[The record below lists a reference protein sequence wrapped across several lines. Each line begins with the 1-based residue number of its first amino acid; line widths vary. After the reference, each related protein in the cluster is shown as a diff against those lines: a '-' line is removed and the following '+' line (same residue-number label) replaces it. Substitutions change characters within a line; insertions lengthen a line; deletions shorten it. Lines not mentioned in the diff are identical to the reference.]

1 MKYGFPLPLLFQGI
15 IWWFFLFV
23 VYHKYLLFIFF
34 NTCRYIT
41 ANAERLRDKFV
52 SHEGKKELSVTASG
66 TLATADYGYLISKI
80 SDQIDANTKGNFWI
94 QKDKF
99 DYFLI
104 TAIY

>member
-1 MKYGFPLPLLFQGI
+1 MGFHYLFSFKVLFDDI
-15 IWWFFLFV
+15 FLFV

-80 SDQIDANTKGNFWI
+80 SDQIDANTKGNF
-94 QKDKF
+94 
-99 DYFLI
+99 
-104 TAIY
+104 